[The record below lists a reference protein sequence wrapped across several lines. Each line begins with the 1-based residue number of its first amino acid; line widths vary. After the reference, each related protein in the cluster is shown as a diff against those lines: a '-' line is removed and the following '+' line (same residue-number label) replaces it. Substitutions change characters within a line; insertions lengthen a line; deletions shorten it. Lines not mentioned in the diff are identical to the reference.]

1 MPDVRLATPDDAAAI
16 SRLAARTFHLAC
28 PSHTPAA
35 SIEKHISTELT
46 ARRFREHFDTAR
58 FLVVDGADGA
68 DEVIGYV
75 MVTSDLPP
83 IDVDW
88 VNPLEV
94 RRIYVD
100 QASHG
105 AGVADALMREC
116 LDTAVREGCDWVWL
130 GTNRE
135 NARAIRF
142 YEKFGFAVVGHRTFV
157 VADSVESDYVMAR
170 RA

>member
-1 MPDVRLATPDDAAAI
+1 MPPVRRATPADAEAI

-28 PSHTPAA
+28 PGHTPAA

-46 ARRFREHFDTAR
+46 AQRFSEYFNTAR
-58 FLVVDGADGA
+58 FLVVDGD
-68 DEVIGYV
+68 DDVIGYV
-75 MVTSDLPP
+75 MLTSDLPP

-100 QASHG
+100 EVSHG
-105 AGVADALMREC
+105 AGVAAALMQEC
-116 LDTAVREGCDWVWL
+116 LGTAAREGCDWVWL

-142 YEKFGFAVVGHRTFV
+142 YEKLGFAVVGHRTFV